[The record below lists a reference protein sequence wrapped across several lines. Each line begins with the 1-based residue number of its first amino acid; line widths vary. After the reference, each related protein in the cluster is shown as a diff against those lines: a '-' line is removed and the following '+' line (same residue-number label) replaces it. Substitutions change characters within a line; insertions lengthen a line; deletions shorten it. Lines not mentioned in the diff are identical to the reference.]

1 MRQGR
6 IYNLFPIGNTTAQE
20 GYELQA
26 YVLPR
31 YIHNRLNHFPF
42 CEGTLCEVRNY
53 Q

>member
-1 MRQGR
+1 MRQGG

-20 GYELQA
+20 RYELQA

-31 YIHNRLNHFPF
+31 LNHFPF
-42 CEGTLCEVRNY
+42 CEGILCEVRNY